1 MKVGDLVWIWIN
13 GNDEPTQ
20 GLLVDLDVEDLRYS
34 QSPFYVVLAD
44 GRNHRRSRSRIWRRK
59 EECIKPVHFGST
71 PRRLFPSLLA
81 KEMVSVQPMSLP
93 SGLVFYLD
101 DDGLKE

>member
-1 MKVGDLVWIWIN
+1 MKVGDLAWIWIN

-20 GLLVDLDVEDLRYS
+20 GLLVDLVINDHLR
-34 QSPFYVVLAD
+34 QTPVYVVLAD
-44 GRNHRRSRSRIWRRK
+44 GQNHERVRSRIWRCK
-59 EECIKPVHFGST
+59 EACVKPVHFGST

-93 SGLVFYLD
+93 SGLIFYLD
-101 DDGLKE
+101 E